1 MHKTAADM
9 RDKRKKDQVEEQK
22 RVDGLKEKDSE
33 AYLANLYERRRRVME
48 KMQLRTRQKEDLQK
62 RGSKTAQKR
71 MRMLVE
77 LGTSEKG

>member
-48 KMQLRTRQKEDLQK
+48 KMQLRTR
-62 RGSKTAQKR
+62 
-71 MRMLVE
+71 
-77 LGTSEKG
+77 